1 MKTLYRNLLKGF
13 LPSFFLGWGIFF
25 FLFVI
30 GNIFPFLRILGK
42 EGVKVALLY
51 GIVVLIFLISF
62 PYALSCGFL
71 VGIMGIMG
79 KAKREGAFL
88 SLETSGIR
96 KGNVLLPFLPL
107 AFFLSILLL
116 FFSLYIVPMANY
128 RLKTLTYSKGKLL
141 LEEGVFLDNFKGHV
155 VFIRKIRGKKIWGVT
170 LYKIREK
177 DGKTLRVI
185 SAREGEYF
193 IDVPKKEM
201 RLILYKGWI
210 DEFNPKTGASL
221 RGRFNKYSIGLSIN
235 KLSVAPSKSLPDL
248 SIAELARKLEKA
260 RGLELR
266 ILKAERERRFSLSF
280 LPFLFCFWGYWV
292 GVKWAER
299 GRWQALGLSL
309 PVIIGIYLAFLLGEA
324 AFMNGLPRIFL
335 WLPYMLT
342 SVMFPFIKPF

>member
-1 MKTLYRNLLKGF
+1 MKTLYHNLLRGF
-13 LPSFFLGWGIFF
+13 LPSFFLGAGIFF
-25 FLFVI
+25 FLFVA
-30 GNIFPFLRILGK
+30 GNIFPFLRIIGK
-42 EGVKVALLY
+42 EGVKV
-51 GIVVLIFLISF
+51 VVLYKIVLLIFIISF

-71 VGIMGIMG
+71 VGIMGVMG
-79 KAKREGAFL
+79 KAKREGALL

-96 KGNVLLPFLPL
+96 KGNALLPFLPL
-107 AFFLSILLL
+107 AFLLSLLLL
-116 FFSLYIVPMANY
+116 FFSLYTVPMANY
-128 RLKTLTYSKGKLL
+128 KLKILTYSKGKLFL
-141 LEEGVFLDNFKGHV
+141 QEGIFLDNFKQHV
-155 VFIRKIRGKKIWGVT
+155 IFIRKIRGQKIWGVT

-185 SAREGEYF
+185 SARQGEYF

-201 RLILYKGWI
+201 QLILYKGWI
-210 DEFNPKTGASL
+210 DEFDPKTGESL

-248 SIAELARKLEKA
+248 SITDLEKKMEKA

-299 GRWQALGLSL
+299 GKWQALGLSL

-324 AFMNGLPRIFL
+324 AFMQGFPQVFL

-342 SVMFPFIKPF
+342 LIMLPFIKPF